1 MWHTF
6 SDGRYLMS
14 TDSIGWIVFALVSAL
29 LIAADVVLF
38 KRRAAALSIQEA
50 TRWSAVV
57 IATALSF
64 GGFVWWARG
73 PTTALEYYA
82 GYLVELSLS
91 VDNLFVFILIFQY
104 FAVPA
109 KARPKVLN
117 WGIFGAAVLRAIMV
131 VAGTVIL
138 GRFEWLF
145 VVMGVILVL
154 TAVKMFQTSDQ
165 RIEPE
170 KNPLVRLFRRLVPM
184 SGAYEGTS
192 FFVKSRAGWQATPL
206 LLVVFVVEWTDLVF
220 AIDSI
225 PAVFAITRDPFI
237 VYTSNMFAILGLR
250 ALFFVL
256 ADALDKFVY
265 LKPGV
270 GLILGF
276 VGLKMIAGHWYH
288 LPIGISLAVIVGI
301 LAGSIIL
308 SITRRPTVQ

>member
-1 MWHTF
+1 M
-6 SDGRYLMS
+6 MS
-14 TDSIGWIVFALVSAL
+14 TDTLGWVVFASVSAL
-29 LIAADVVLF
+29 LLAADLLILN
-38 KRRAAALSIQEA
+38 RRAHVLSIKEA
-50 TRWSAVV
+50 GRWSAVV

-64 GGFVWWARG
+64 GGFVWWAKG

-109 KARPKVLN
+109 AAHSKVLN
-117 WGIFGAAVLRAIMV
+117 WGIFGAAVMRAIMV

-154 TAVKMFQTSDQ
+154 TAVKMVQTSEQ

-184 SGAYEGTS
+184 SGAYEGTA

-250 ALFFVL
+250 ALYFVL

-276 VGLKMIAGHWYH
+276 VGLKMIVGHWYH
-288 LPIGISLAVIVGI
+288 LPIGISLGVIVAI
-301 LAGSIIL
+301 LAGSIVL
-308 SITRRPTVQ
+308 SITRRPAPPGAP

>member
-1 MWHTF
+1 M
-6 SDGRYLMS
+6 MS
-14 TDSIGWIVFALVSAL
+14 TDTIGWIVFASVSAL
-29 LIAADVVLF
+29 LIAADIFILN
-38 KRRAAALSIQEA
+38 RRAHVLSIWEA
-50 TRWSAVV
+50 TRWSALV

-64 GGFVWWARG
+64 GGFVWWAEG

-82 GYLVELSLS
+82 GYLVELALS

-109 KARPKVLN
+109 DARPKVLN
-117 WGIFGAAVLRAIMV
+117 WGIFGAAVMRAIMV

-154 TAVKMFQTSDQ
+154 TAVKMFQSSEQT
-165 RIEPE
+165 IEPE
-170 KNPLVRLFRRLVPM
+170 KNPLVRLIRRLVPM

-192 FFVKSRAGWQATPL
+192 FFVKSKAGWVATPL
-206 LLVVFVVEWTDLVF
+206 LLVVIVIEWTDLVF

-256 ADALDKFVY
+256 ADALDKFAY

-288 LPIGISLAVIVGI
+288 LPIGISLAVIVAI
-301 LAGSIIL
+301 LAGSIVL
-308 SITRRPTVQ
+308 SITRRPAAPGAPS

>member
-1 MWHTF
+1 M
-6 SDGRYLMS
+6 MS
-14 TDSIGWIVFALVSAL
+14 TETMGWVVFASVSAL
-29 LIAADVVLF
+29 LIAADIFILN
-38 KRRAAALSIQEA
+38 RRAHVLSIREA
-50 TRWSAVV
+50 SRWSAVV

-64 GGFVWWARG
+64 GGFVWWIRG
-73 PTTALEYYA
+73 STTALEYYA

-109 KARPKVLN
+109 VAQPKVLN
-117 WGIFGAAVLRAIMV
+117 WGIFGAAVMRAIMV

-154 TAVKMFQTSDQ
+154 TAVKMFQSSDQ

-256 ADALDKFVY
+256 ADALDKFAY

-288 LPIGISLAVIVGI
+288 LPIGISLAVIVSI
-301 LAGSIIL
+301 LVGSIVL

>member
-1 MWHTF
+1 VPTHT
-6 SDGRYLMS
+6 
-14 TDSIGWIVFALVSAL
+14 IGWIVFAAVAAL
-29 LIAADVVLF
+29 LLAADLF
-38 KRRAAALSIQEA
+38 ILNRRAHVLSIREA

-64 GGFVWWARG
+64 GGFVWWAHG

-91 VDNLFVFILIFQY
+91 VDNLFVFILIFSY

-109 KARPKVLN
+109 EAHSKVLN
-117 WGIFGAAVLRAIMV
+117 WGIFGAAVMRGIMV

-145 VVMGVILVL
+145 VVMGVILL
-154 TAVKMFQTSDQ
+154 ITAAKMFRSEEQ

-170 KNPLVRLFRRLVPM
+170 KNPLVRLVRRLVPM
-184 SGAYEGTS
+184 SGAYENGS
-192 FFVKSRAGWQATPL
+192 FFVKTRHGWLATPL
-206 LLVVFVVEWTDLVF
+206 LLVVIVVEWTDLVF

-237 VYTSNMFAILGLR
+237 VYTSNIFAILGLR

-256 ADALDKFVY
+256 ADALDKFAY

-276 VGLKMIAGHWYH
+276 VGLKMIVGHWYH
-288 LPIGISLAVIVGI
+288 LPIGISLAVIVTI
-301 LAGSIIL
+301 LVGSIVM
-308 SITRRPTVQ
+308 SIVRRPTTSGAPS

>member
-1 MWHTF
+1 VPTHT
-6 SDGRYLMS
+6 
-14 TDSIGWIVFALVSAL
+14 IGWIVFAAVAAL
-29 LIAADVVLF
+29 LLAADLF
-38 KRRAAALSIQEA
+38 ILNRRAHVLSIREA
-50 TRWSAVV
+50 SRWSAVV
-57 IATALSF
+57 VATALSF
-64 GGFVWWARG
+64 GVFVWWAHG

-109 KARPKVLN
+109 EAHSKVLN
-117 WGIFGAAVLRAIMV
+117 WGIFGAAVMRGIMV

-145 VVMGVILVL
+145 VVMGVILLL
-154 TAVKMFQTSDQ
+154 TAAKMFRSEEQ

-170 KNPLVRLFRRLVPM
+170 KNPLVRLVRRLVPM
-184 SGAYEGTS
+184 SGAYENSS
-192 FFVKSRAGWQATPL
+192 FFVRTRQGWLATPL
-206 LLVVFVVEWTDLVF
+206 LLVVVVVEWTDLVF

-237 VYTSNMFAILGLR
+237 VYTSNIFAILGLR

-256 ADALDKFVY
+256 ADALDKFAY

-276 VGLKMIAGHWYH
+276 VGLKMIVGHWYH
-288 LPIGISLAVIVGI
+288 LPIGISLAVIVTI
-301 LAGSIIL
+301 LVGSIVM
-308 SITRRPTVQ
+308 SIVRRPAASGAPS

>member
-1 MWHTF
+1 
-6 SDGRYLMS
+6 MS
-14 TDSIGWIVFALVSAL
+14 TDTIGWIVFASVSAL
-29 LIAADVVLF
+29 LLAADIFILN
-38 KRRAAALSIQEA
+38 RRAHVLSIREA
-50 TRWSAVV
+50 SRWSAVV
-57 IATALSF
+57 IATSLSF
-64 GGFVWWARG
+64 GVFVWWTRG
-73 PTTALEYYA
+73 STTALEYYA

-109 KARPKVLN
+109 AAQPKVLN
-117 WGIFGAAVLRAIMV
+117 WGIFGAAVMRAIMV

-154 TAVKMFQTSDQ
+154 TAVKMFQTSEQ

-184 SGAYEGTS
+184 TGAYEGTS

-256 ADALDKFVY
+256 ADALDKFAY

-288 LPIGISLAVIVGI
+288 LPIGISLAVIVAI
-301 LAGSIIL
+301 LVGSIVL
-308 SITRRPTVQ
+308 SITRRPAAPGAPS

>member
-1 MWHTF
+1 M
-6 SDGRYLMS
+6 MS
-14 TDSIGWIVFALVSAL
+14 TETMGWVVFASVSAL
-29 LIAADVVLF
+29 LLAADIFILN
-38 KRRAAALSIQEA
+38 RRAHVLSIREA
-50 TRWSAVV
+50 SRWSAVV

-64 GGFVWWARG
+64 GGFVWWIRG
-73 PTTALEYYA
+73 STTALEYYA

-109 KARPKVLN
+109 AAQPKVLN
-117 WGIFGAAVLRAIMV
+117 WGIFGAAVMRAIMV

-154 TAVKMFQTSDQ
+154 TAVKMFQTAEQ

-192 FFVKSRAGWQATPL
+192 FFVKSKAGWQATPL

-256 ADALDKFVY
+256 ADALDKFAY

-276 VGLKMIAGHWYH
+276 VGLKMIVGHWYH
-288 LPIGISLAVIVGI
+288 LPIGISLAVIVSI
-301 LAGSIIL
+301 LVGSIVL
-308 SITRRPTVQ
+308 SVVRRPATPGAPT

>member
-1 MWHTF
+1 MAPF

-29 LIAADVVLF
+29 LIAADIVLF
-38 KRRAAALSIQEA
+38 NRRAAALSIQEA

-138 GRFEWLF
+138 GQFEWLF

>member
-1 MWHTF
+1 MQNHT
-6 SDGRYLMS
+6 
-14 TDSIGWIVFALVSAL
+14 IGWIVFAAVAAL
-29 LIAADVVLF
+29 LLAADLF
-38 KRRAAALSIQEA
+38 ILNRRAHVLSIKEA

-57 IATALSF
+57 VGTALAF
-64 GGFVWWARG
+64 GGFVWWAHG

-109 KARPKVLN
+109 EAHSKVLN
-117 WGIFGAAVLRAIMV
+117 WGIFGAAVMRAIMV

-145 VVMGVILVL
+145 VVMGVILLL
-154 TAVKMFQTSDQ
+154 TAAKMFRTEEQ

-170 KNPLVRLFRRLVPM
+170 KNPLVRLVRRLVPM
-184 SGAYEGTS
+184 SGAYENTS
-192 FFVKSRAGWQATPL
+192 FFVKTHRGWLATPL
-206 LLVVFVVEWTDLVF
+206 LLVVVVVEWTDLVF

-256 ADALDKFVY
+256 ADALDKFAY

-276 VGLKMIAGHWYH
+276 VGLKMIVGHWFH
-288 LPIGISLAVIVGI
+288 LPIGISLAVIVSI
-301 LAGSIIL
+301 LAGSIIM
-308 SITRRPTVQ
+308 SIVRRPTTLGAP

>member
-1 MWHTF
+1 
-6 SDGRYLMS
+6 MS
-14 TDSIGWIVFALVSAL
+14 TDTLGWVVFASVSAL
-29 LIAADVVLF
+29 LLAADLF
-38 KRRAAALSIQEA
+38 ILNRRAHVLSIREA
-50 TRWSAVV
+50 SRWSAVV

-64 GGFVWWARG
+64 GGFVWWAKG

-109 KARPKVLN
+109 VAHSKVLN
-117 WGIFGAAVLRAIMV
+117 WGIFGAAVMRAIMV

-154 TAVKMFQTSDQ
+154 TAVKMVQASEQ

-170 KNPLVRLFRRLVPM
+170 KNPLVRVFRRLVPM

-192 FFVKSRAGWQATPL
+192 FFVKSKAGWQATPL

-250 ALFFVL
+250 ALYFVL

-276 VGLKMIAGHWYH
+276 VGMKMIVGHWYH
-288 LPIGISLAVIVGI
+288 LPIGISLAVIVTI
-301 LAGSIIL
+301 LTGSIVL
-308 SITRRPTVQ
+308 SITRPPAAPGASS